1 MHCHA
6 SVKGTFLSESTDAF
20 VITPNRLTFFFP
32 ETESLNF
39 GHFKAAFSVNK
50 IETFSFG
57 EEKCLSVW
65 NYDKNISTFWKKCTF
80 KFCSSWVSLWLSLKT
95 RSDIFWDLFPVI
107 TFWHIFSKWSP
118 WPSMIF
124 SIRLIENPY
133 LVTLVGPWISLLP
146 KTTTIYQLCR

>member
-1 MHCHA
+1 MNFKT
-6 SVKGTFLSESTDAF
+6 SSISKQFP
-20 VITPNRLTFFFP
+20 ITKFQ
-32 ETESLNF
+32 
-39 GHFKAAFSVNK
+39 
-50 IETFSFG
+50 IFSFR
-57 EEKCLSVW
+57 EDKCSSVW
-65 NYDKNISTFWKKCTF
+65 NYDKNISTSWKKCTF

-146 KTTTIYQLCR
+146 KTTTIYQLDYAYMLETQMSIDFLDIARSSWSLKLCVK